1 MNKGVTSPPLPSPLC
16 PRSLSSALQPLPG
29 DIHGYVGGPG
39 ELPAIGAT
47 LVAWEQQIGYTI
59 NSIVSIDGKYSF
71 SLLPGKYIVMVAFPD
86 TTNKKVTTFQVEQG
100 AAHNLDFK
108 Y

>member
-1 MNKGVTSPPLPSPLC
+1 MNKGATLPPIPSQLP
-16 PRSLSSALQPLPG
+16 PRSLSSALRPLSG

-39 ELPAIGAT
+39 GLPAIGAT
-47 LVAWEQQIGYTI
+47 VVAAEQQTGYTV

-71 SLLPGKYIVMVAFPD
+71 SLPPGKYIVMVAYPD
-86 TTNKKVTTFQVEQG
+86 GTNKKVTNFQVEQG
-100 AAHNLDFK
+100 TAQNQDFK